1 MIEQG
6 AVDPV
11 VAFIVRKFITFMMA
25 LRKGG
30 VGKTTIGVNVAVFL
44 AALGFHV
51 VIIDGDSQHNA
62 SELSIIRDPHS
73 GRVRTRP
80 YSNGTFRHAILEEEE
95 VPLVKVSYQVRK
107 NLWVVPS
114 DDKLDMGRYHI
125 LNKKDFDVIQRLLDA
140 FSEELEPAPPVEER
154 FPGWSSKGTVLDMS
168 YFRLEHTSDEEFMT
182 PPRYVDFVFMDTPP
196 KEDDELVVAM
206 TYGADKILVPSEMA
220 EFSIQGM
227 RQLVNSLQARF
238 ANRQRRAEI
247 VGIIPNKVMHV
258 PRSAHYELDYVRS
271 LWQYF
276 PQFALRPVHFDV
288 SLSDA
293 QTLHTTTLEYVKE
306 KGLNSRATREIADI
320 ALRLSGFKGRL
331 AGLQSCQYC
340 TQAAKEGMENYRA
353 AQALKTG
360 QRA

>member
-1 MIEQG
+1 MVDQG
-6 AVDPV
+6 LMDP
-11 VAFIVRKFITFMMA
+11 AFIIRKFVTFMMA

-44 AALGFHV
+44 ASLGFRV

-62 SELSIIRDPHS
+62 SELSIIRDLQS
-73 GRVRTRP
+73 GKVKVRP
-80 YSNGTFRHAILEEEE
+80 YSKGTFRHAILQEKPLRE
-95 VPLVKVSYQVRK
+95 VMYQVRR

-114 DDKLDMGRYHI
+114 DDNLNMGRYYI
-125 LNKKDFDVIQRLLDA
+125 LDKKDFDVIQRILDE
-140 FSEELEPAPPVEER
+140 FSEGLDQAPPVEER
-154 FPGWSSKGTVLDMS
+154 FPSWSSKSKVLDMS
-168 YFRLEHTSDEEFMT
+168 YFKLEQTSDEEFMS
-182 PPRYVDFVFMDTPP
+182 PPPYVDFVFMDTPP

-206 TYGADKILVPSEMA
+206 TYGTDKILVPSEMA

-227 RQLVNSLQARF
+227 RQLVSGLQTRF
-238 ANRQRRAEI
+238 ANRQRKAEI

-276 PQFALRPVHFDV
+276 PQFAIRPVHFDV

-320 ALRLSGFKGRL
+320 ALRLSGFKGKL

-340 TQAAKEGMENYRA
+340 TQAAKEGIERYRA
-353 AQALKTG
+353 AQAQKAE

>member
-1 MIEQG
+1 MVDQG
-6 AVDPV
+6 TLDPV
-11 VAFIVRKFITFMMA
+11 IAFIVRKFITFMMA

-62 SELSIIRDPHS
+62 SELSIIRDPQS

-80 YSNGTFRHAILEEEE
+80 YSNGTFRHAILEEES
-95 VPLVKVSYQVRK
+95 LMKVSYQVRK

-125 LNKKDFDVIQRLLDA
+125 LNKKDFDIIQRLLDE
-140 FSEELEPAPPVEER
+140 FSEALEPAPPVVER
-154 FPGWSSKGTVLDMS
+154 FPGWSSKSTVLDMS
-168 YFRLEHTSDEEFMT
+168 HFKLEHTSDEEFMT
-182 PPRYVDFVFMDTPP
+182 PPTFVDFVFMDTPP

-206 TYGADKILVPSEMA
+206 TYGTDKILVPSEMA

-238 ANRQRRAEI
+238 ANRPRKAEI

-288 SLSDA
+288 ALSDA

-340 TQAAKEGMENYRA
+340 TQSAKEGIERYRA
-353 AQALKTG
+353 VQAQKAE
-360 QRA
+360 QRT

>member
-1 MIEQG
+1 MIDQDG
-6 AVDPV
+6 VDPV
-11 VAFIVRKFITFMMA
+11 IAFIVRKFITYMMA

-44 AALGFHV
+44 AALGFRV

-73 GRVRTRP
+73 SRVRTRP
-80 YSNGTFRHAILEEEE
+80 YSNGTFRHAILGEKSLRD
-95 VPLVKVSYQVRK
+95 VMYQVRK

-114 DDKLDMGRYHI
+114 DDSLNQGRYYI
-125 LNKKDFDVIQRLLDA
+125 LDKKDFDVIQRILDE
-140 FSEELEPAPPVEER
+140 FSEGLEKAPPVEER
-154 FPGWSSKGTVLDMS
+154 FPGWSSKSTVLDMS
-168 YFRLEHTSDEEFMT
+168 YFKIEHTSDGEFMT
-182 PPRYVDFVFMDTPP
+182 PPTYVDFVFMDTPP
-196 KEDDELVVAM
+196 KEDDELVFAM
-206 TYGADKILVPSEMA
+206 TYGTDKILVPSQMA

-227 RQLVNSLQARF
+227 RQLVNGLHARF
-238 ANRQRRAEI
+238 VNRSRKAEI
-247 VGIIPNKVMHV
+247 VGIIPNMVMHV

-306 KGLNSRATREIADI
+306 KGLNSRASRELADI

-340 TQAAKEGMENYRA
+340 TQAAKEGIERHRA
-353 AQALKTG
+353 ALAQKAE
-360 QRA
+360 QRT